1 LIENLFRLLPEVHAM
16 ARFVSPAPF
25 VRSFSFP
32 DSEARV
38 KGGCAVLVGGDGQL
52 GCPFA
57 NQDDAGDFAWSDAQT
72 AAFLAGEPLT
82 LGWVGQSPPQSGS
95 EQAYVC
101 CWVTIDND

>member
-1 LIENLFRLLPEVHAM
+1 MALFRG
-16 ARFVSPAPF
+16 PAPF

-38 KGGCAVLVGGDGQL
+38 NGGCAVVVSPGQELGDSSAK
-52 GCPFA
+52 P
-57 NQDDAGDFAWSDAQT
+57 DDSDDFAWSKAQT

-82 LGWVGQSPPQSGS
+82 LGWMSRSPRQAGS
-95 EQAYVC
+95 EQAYVY